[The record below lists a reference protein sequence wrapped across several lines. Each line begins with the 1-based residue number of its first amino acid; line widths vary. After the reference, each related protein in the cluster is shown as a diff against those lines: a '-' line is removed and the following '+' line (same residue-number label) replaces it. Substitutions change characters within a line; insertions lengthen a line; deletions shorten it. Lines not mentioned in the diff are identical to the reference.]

1 MIRLKQL
8 LVEQLGGRD
17 AVFKQSGADRYGVV
31 SPFNAKKIAKLIYDS
46 KSFFNDDEV
55 LIKNVIV
62 KNIKNIKQYGDV
74 NTELQKLTSGRGIGM
89 YLQSFLNNV
98 DRMEIVT
105 YLLGVIPKEQWNWTI
120 KKIMPY
126 EDFTNIIKKN
136 PSLWDKW
143 TGKSPNTP
151 ISKSDLILLQMYAP
165 EYNAKYKMSF
175 WDNAIDI
182 FLPGTP
188 IKDGYSIINKF
199 SDIVKRRI
207 EYNKKNNLP
216 MDKFTKEEI
225 NYRTRI
231 LNATPSHGYPS
242 MWGFLEVIKNIKS
255 GKNIR
260 PDELIKYKNF
270 NKPSTNPDVIWQ
282 PGRLNRTDQ
291 EMEQLLWGRDEL
303 KKMWLGI
310 DDPDG
315 LNVGNYVK
323 SEFKPSSSKDP
334 NAIYVR
340 PKVILKLTK
349 PQFDELY
356 AMVLSTKN
364 PDGTFPGG
372 NSSIIWDHDFKTIQ
386 ASTKDILGRDLG
398 NFKLGAGI
406 ENGKKYISIYDEWDL
421 FPPALKDKGINIQ
434 EFGTTPLIY
443 YRIVQP

>member
-1 MIRLKQL
+1 MIQLKQL
-8 LVEQLGGRD
+8 LCEQLGDRN
-17 AVFKQSGADRYGVV
+17 AVFKQAGADRYGVV

-55 LIKNVIV
+55 LVKNVIV

-143 TGKSPNTP
+143 SGKSPNTP

-199 SDIVKRRI
+199 SDIIKRRI

-231 LNATPSHGYPS
+231 LNATPSYGYPS

-260 PDELIKYKNF
+260 PDELTKYKNLY
-270 NKPSTNPDVIWQ
+270 KTSTNPDVIWQ
-282 PGRLNRTDQ
+282 PGKMNRTDQ
-291 EMEQLLWGRDEL
+291 EIDQMISGRDEL

-340 PKVILKLTK
+340 PKVIPKLTK
-349 PQFDELY
+349 PQFNELY
-356 AMVLSTKN
+356 AMVLSTKK

-372 NSSIIWDHDFKTIQ
+372 NSSIMWDHDFKTIQ
-386 ASTKDILGRDLG
+386 HSTKDIIRSDMGH
-398 NFKLGAGI
+398 FKLGVGI

-434 EFGTTPLIY
+434 KFGTTPLIY

>member
-1 MIRLKQL
+1 
-8 LVEQLGGRD
+8 
-17 AVFKQSGADRYGVV
+17 
-31 SPFNAKKIAKLIYDS
+31 
-46 KSFFNDDEV
+46 
-55 LIKNVIV
+55 
-62 KNIKNIKQYGDV
+62 
-74 NTELQKLTSGRGIGM
+74 
-89 YLQSFLNNV
+89 
-98 DRMEIVT
+98 
-105 YLLGVIPKEQWNWTI
+105 
-120 KKIMPY
+120 
-126 EDFTNIIKKN
+126 
-136 PSLWDKW
+136 
-143 TGKSPNTP
+143 
-151 ISKSDLILLQMYAP
+151 
-165 EYNAKYKMSF
+165 MSF

-199 SDIVKRRI
+199 SDIIKRRI

-231 LNATPSHGYPS
+231 LNATPSYGYPS

-260 PDELIKYKNF
+260 PDELTKYKNLY
-270 NKPSTNPDVIWQ
+270 KTSTNPDVIWQ
-282 PGRLNRTDQ
+282 PGKMNRTDQ
-291 EMEQLLWGRDEL
+291 EIDQMISGRDEL

-340 PKVILKLTK
+340 PKVIPKLTK
-349 PQFDELY
+349 PQFNELY
-356 AMVLSTKN
+356 AMVLSTKK

-372 NSSIIWDHDFKTIQ
+372 NSSIMWDHDFKTIQ
-386 ASTKDILGRDLG
+386 HSTKDIIRSDMGH
-398 NFKLGAGI
+398 FKLGVGI

-434 EFGTTPLIY
+434 KFGTTPLIY

>member
-1 MIRLKQL
+1 MILLKQL

-17 AVFKQSGADRYGVV
+17 AVFKQAGVDLYGVV

-55 LIKNVIV
+55 LVKNVIV

-74 NTELQKLTSGRGIGM
+74 NIELQKLTSGRGIGM

-105 YLLGVIPKEQWNWTI
+105 YLLGIIPKEQWNWTI

-136 PSLWDKW
+136 PSLWDTW

-165 EYNAKYKMSF
+165 EHNAKYKMSF
-175 WDNAIDI
+175 WDKAIDI
-182 FLPGTP
+182 LLPGTP

-199 SDIVKRRI
+199 SDIIKRRI

-216 MDKFTKEEI
+216 IDKFTTEEI

-231 LNATPSHGYPS
+231 LNATPSYGYPS

-260 PDELIKYKNF
+260 PDELTKYKNLY
-270 NKPSTNPDVIWQ
+270 KTSTNPDVIWQ
-282 PGRLNRTDQ
+282 PGKMNYTDQ
-291 EMEQLLWGRDEL
+291 EIDQMISGRDEL

-323 SEFKPSSSKDP
+323 SEFKPSDSKDP
-334 NAIYVR
+334 KAVYIR
-340 PKVILKLTK
+340 PKIIPKLTK

-356 AMVLSTKN
+356 TLVLSTKN

-372 NSSIIWDHDFKTIQ
+372 NSSIMRRHDFKTIQ

-421 FPPALKDKGINIQ
+421 FPPALKNKGINIQ